1 VIDGCLLLLARTEDP
16 AVRVLTQRAPDRV
29 AHASVEDLCAPG
41 WRYMVGA
48 PEHARA
54 RACGRTIE
62 VGRIAAVLCRIG
74 RLSAADMETVHA
86 DDREFAAAETT
97 AFLRAWLTQFHGVRC
112 NEPTW
117 MSLAGPRWHPLQWSR
132 LVTELGIP
140 ASVAARESATAVVA
154 GRDVFGTTVPKLID
168 YSRRIASAVHAR
180 SLAIRFV
187 RNGEWCFHS
196 AEACPE
202 LDEPNAD
209 ALLHDLLAGSA

>member
-97 AFLRAWLTQFHGVRC
+97 AFLRAWLAQFHGVRC

-140 ASVAARESATAVVA
+140 ASVAARESVTAVVA
-154 GRDVFGTTVPKLID
+154 GRDVFGTTAPQLIG
-168 YSRRIASAVHAR
+168 YSKRIANAVHAR

-202 LDEPNAD
+202 LDEQNAD
-209 ALLHDLLAGSA
+209 ALLHDLLAGRA

>member
-16 AVRVLTQRAPDRV
+16 AVRVLMQRAPDRV

-54 RACGRTIE
+54 RACGRTIDA
-62 VGRIAAVLCRIG
+62 GRIAAVLCRIG

-97 AFLRAWLTQFHGVRC
+97 AFLRAWLAQFHGVRC

-132 LVTELGIP
+132 LVTDLGIP

-154 GRDVFGTTVPKLID
+154 GRDVFGTNVPQLID
-168 YSRRIASAVHAR
+168 YAKRIASAVHAR

-209 ALLHDLLAGSA
+209 ALLHDLLAGRA

>member
-1 VIDGCLLLLARTEDP
+1 MIDGCLLLLARAEDP
-16 AVRVLTQRAPDRV
+16 AVNVLTQRAPDRV

-41 WRYMVGA
+41 WRYRVGA
-48 PEHARA
+48 PEYARA

-62 VGRIAAVLCRIG
+62 AERIAAVLCRIG
-74 RLSAADMETVHA
+74 RVSASDMETVHA

-97 AFLRAWLTQFHGVRC
+97 AFLRAWLTQFRGVRC

-140 ASVAARESATAVVA
+140 ASVEARQSETAVVA
-154 GRDVFGTTVPKLID
+154 GRDVFGTTVPQLID
-168 YSRRIASAVHAR
+168 YSKRIASAVRAR

-187 RNGEWCFHS
+187 RNREWCFHS
-196 AEACPE
+196 AEACPD

-209 ALLHDLLAGSA
+209 ALLHDLLAGRA